1 MTIQDILTLS
11 RAGFTAQ
18 QIAQMSQPVQTSQPV
33 QQVPQQMVQQVP
45 QQVVQQV
52 PQQVTQQVTQPT
64 SYIPV
69 LPPQG
74 QQTFD
79 PMKDVMLQQYSN
91 PQGVN
96 MYNVHD
102 IVADMIG
109 AIEPTTPTGGAK

>member
-1 MTIQDILTLS
+1 MTIQDIITLS

-33 QQVPQQMVQQVP
+33 QQVPQQ
-45 QQVVQQV
+45 
-52 PQQVTQQVTQPT
+52 VTQQVTQPT
-64 SYIPV
+64 SYIPT
-69 LPPQG
+69 LPPQE
-74 QQTFD
+74 QQNFD

-91 PQGVN
+91 PQGLN

-109 AIEPTTPTGGAK
+109 AIEPTTPTGGNK

>member
-11 RAGFTAQ
+11 RAGFTSQ
-18 QIAQMSQPVQTSQPV
+18 QIAQMSQPVQKMPQMSQPV
-33 QQVPQQMVQQVP
+33 QQMPQQA
-45 QQVVQQV
+45 
-52 PQQVTQQVTQPT
+52 TQPT
-64 SYIPV
+64 SYIPT

-74 QQTFD
+74 QQNFD

-91 PQGVN
+91 PQGLN

-109 AIEPTTPTGGAK
+109 AIEPTTSTGGNK

>member
-1 MTIQDILTLS
+1 M
-11 RAGFTAQ
+11 
-18 QIAQMSQPVQTSQPV
+18 
-33 QQVPQQMVQQVP
+33 PQQMP
-45 QQVVQQV
+45 QQM
-52 PQQVTQQVTQPT
+52 PQPT
-64 SYIPV
+64 SYIPT

-74 QQTFD
+74 QQSFD

-91 PQGVN
+91 PQGLN

>member
-18 QIAQMSQPVQTSQPV
+18 QIAQMSQPTQQMPQQMP
-33 QQVPQQMVQQVP
+33 QQVPQQMPQQVP
-45 QQVVQQV
+45 QQV
-52 PQQVTQQVTQPT
+52 PQQMPAN
-64 SYIPV
+64 YIPT

-74 QQTFD
+74 QQNFD

-91 PQGVN
+91 PQGLN

>member
-11 RAGFTAQ
+11 KAGFTAQ
-18 QIAQMSQPVQTSQPV
+18 QIAQMSQPA
-33 QQVPQQMVQQVP
+33 QQMPQQMPQQMVQQMP
-45 QQVVQQV
+45 
-52 PQQVTQQVTQPT
+52 QPT
-64 SYIPV
+64 SYIPT

-74 QQTFD
+74 QQNFD

-91 PQGVN
+91 PQGLN

-102 IVADMIG
+102 IVSDMIG

>member
-11 RAGFTAQ
+11 KAGFTAQ
-18 QIAQMSQPVQTSQPV
+18 QIAQMSQPT
-33 QQVPQQMVQQVP
+33 QQMPQQMP
-45 QQVVQQV
+45 
-52 PQQVTQQVTQPT
+52 QQVTQPT
-64 SYIPV
+64 SYIPT

-74 QQTFD
+74 QQNFD

-91 PQGVN
+91 PQGLN

-102 IVADMIG
+102 IIADMIG

>member
-1 MTIQDILTLS
+1 MTIQDIITLS

-33 QQVPQQMVQQVP
+33 QQKPQQE
-45 QQVVQQV
+45 
-52 PQQVTQQVTQPT
+52 TQQVTQPT

-69 LPPQG
+69 LPPHG

-91 PQGVN
+91 PQGLN

-109 AIEPTTPTGGAK
+109 AIEPTAPTGGNK

>member
-18 QIAQMSQPVQTSQPV
+18 QIAQMSQST
-33 QQVPQQMVQQVP
+33 QQKPQQMP
-45 QQVVQQV
+45 QQM
-52 PQQVTQQVTQPT
+52 PEKVTQPT
-64 SYIPV
+64 SYIPT

-74 QQTFD
+74 QQDFD

-91 PQGVN
+91 PQGLN

>member
-33 QQVPQQMVQQVP
+33 RQIPRQMSQQMP
-45 QQVVQQV
+45 E
-52 PQQVTQQVTQPT
+52 PT
-64 SYIPV
+64 SYIPT

-74 QQTFD
+74 QQNFD

-91 PQGVN
+91 PQGLN

-109 AIEPTTPTGGAK
+109 AIEPTTPTGGNK

>member
-11 RAGFTAQ
+11 RAGFTSQ
-18 QIAQMSQPVQTSQPV
+18 QIAQMSQPVQQM
-33 QQVPQQMVQQVP
+33 PQQMP
-45 QQVVQQV
+45 QQA
-52 PQQVTQQVTQPT
+52 TQPT
-64 SYIPV
+64 SYIPT

-74 QQTFD
+74 QQNFD

-91 PQGVN
+91 PQGLN

-109 AIEPTTPTGGAK
+109 AIEPTTSTGGNK